1 MINVV
6 LVDENDNKVGIK
18 EKVAAHLGDGDLHRA
33 FSILVFND
41 KGETLVTQR
50 SSETMLWPL
59 FWDSACASHPTENEG
74 QEDAGERRL
83 QEELGFSC
91 KLEIADSFQYHE
103 KYQDIGSENEI
114 CAILVGEYNGEVHP
128 VAEEVADYKWMSVK
142 EVKDDMVKNPDIYT
156 IWFKIELDRL
166 IANGRIKLEDN

>member
-6 LVDENDNKVGIK
+6 LVDENDNLIGVK
-18 EKVAAHLGDGDLHRA
+18 EKIAAHMGDGDLHRA

-41 KGETLVTQR
+41 KGETLVTRR
-50 SSETMLWPL
+50 SAEKMLWPL
-59 FWDSACASHPTENEG
+59 TWDSACASHPFENES
-74 QEDAGERRL
+74 QEAGGERRL

-91 KLEIADSFQYHE
+91 KLENVDTFQYHE
-103 KYQDIGSENEI
+103 KYLDIGAENEI

-128 VAEEVADYKWMSVK
+128 IPAEVADYKWMSVK
-142 EVKDDMVKNPDIYT
+142 DVLDDMANNSDKYT

-166 IANGRIKLEDN
+166 IAKGRIKVQN